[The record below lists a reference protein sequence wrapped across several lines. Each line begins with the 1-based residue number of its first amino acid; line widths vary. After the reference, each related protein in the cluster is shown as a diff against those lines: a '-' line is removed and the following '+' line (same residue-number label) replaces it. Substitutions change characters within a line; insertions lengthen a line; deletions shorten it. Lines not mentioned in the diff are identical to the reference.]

1 MDRGEG
7 FFSCFGRELS
17 FELFLGGKEFV
28 AFELAMAMKSKDYLG
43 LAVG

>member
-17 FELFLGGKEFV
+17 FELFFGGKDFV
-28 AFELAMAMKSKDYLG
+28 AFELAMAMKSKNYLG
-43 LAVG
+43 VAFG